1 MKNKEFYV
9 LIEKD
14 EDGSLVGT
22 VSGLKGAY
30 SYGRNFEE
38 LMLNIREVI
47 ELCLQDHN
55 EAAESEFVGIQKIEV
70 L

>member
-38 LMLNIREVI
+38 LMLNMREVI
-47 ELCLQDHN
+47 ELCLQDN
-55 EAAESEFVGIQKIEV
+55 NGAAESEFVGIQKIEA

>member
-1 MKNKEFYV
+1 MKNREFYV

-38 LMLNIREVI
+38 LMLNMREVI
-47 ELCLQDHN
+47 ELCLQDN
-55 EAAESEFVGIQKIEV
+55 NGADEVEFVGIQKIEA

>member
-1 MKNKEFYV
+1 MKNREFYV

-22 VSGLKGAY
+22 ASGLKGAH

-38 LMLNIREVI
+38 LMLNMREVI
-47 ELCLQDHN
+47 KLCLEDSN
-55 EAAESEFVGIQKIEV
+55 GEAEFEFVGIQKIEV
-70 L
+70 